1 MSCRTGR
8 IAGLVGFG
16 IAGVLAVTAANGVG
30 WNLTNSEPPGL
41 WRTAG
46 AALPAT
52 LGEYVAACPPRSG
65 VVALA
70 ARRGYIAPGDCPTGL
85 TPLLKQVA
93 AVAGDTVRVTDA
105 GISVNGRPLPHT
117 APLASDSRG
126 RPLPHVLPGT
136 YLVEPGTVWLLSTYN
151 ARSFDSRYFGP
162 VPVAALRARLRPI
175 AVEHRP

>member
-8 IAGLVGFG
+8 IAGLASFG
-16 IAGVLAVTAANGVG
+16 IAGALAVAAANGVG
-30 WNLTNSEPPGL
+30 WNLTDSEPPGL
-41 WRTAG
+41 WRMAG
-46 AALPAT
+46 AALPVT

-85 TPLLKQVA
+85 TPLLKQIA
-93 AVAGDTVRVTDA
+93 AMPGDTVRVTEA
-105 GISVNGRPLPHT
+105 GISVNGRLLPHT
-117 APLASDSRG
+117 APLASDSQG
-126 RPLPHVLPGT
+126 RPLPHVPPGI
-136 YLVEPGTVWLLSTYN
+136 YQVVPGTVWLLSTYN

>member
-1 MSCRTGR
+1 MSRRAAR
-8 IAGLVGFG
+8 IAGLAGFG

-52 LGEYVAACPPRSG
+52 LGEYVAACPLKSG

-70 ARRGYIAPGDCPTGL
+70 AKRGYIAPGDCPTGL
-85 TPLLKQVA
+85 MPLLKQIA
-93 AVAGDTVRVTDA
+93 AVPGDTVRVTEA

-117 APLASDSRG
+117 APLASDSQG
-126 RPLPHVLPGT
+126 RPLPHVPPGI
-136 YLVEPGTVWLLSTYN
+136 YQVEPGTVWLLSTYN